1 MSAFGING
9 FGRIGRTA
17 LRVWWL
23 KHRHAISLAVINT
36 SGSMP
41 LADWVN
47 LIKYDSN
54 YGRFGHSILIE
65 EHQTLASVSDS
76 DPVLGTLIIGSQR
89 ILVTAQKD
97 PSKVPWA
104 QYGVETVIESTGVFT
119 TAEKA
124 GLHLQGGNGAKRV
137 IISAPAKGDGVVTSV
152 LGVQHADGQHQ
163 VVSNASCTTN
173 CVAPVAAVMEQT
185 FGVVKAMLTTV
196 HAYTD
201 DQNLHDNSQRDMR
214 RARGAAHNIVPTS
227 TGAARAVSLVL
238 PQLKDR
244 FDGLAI
250 RVPVP
255 VGSLSDMVFVTKRSV
270 TVEEVNAAFI
280 QA

>member
-76 DPVLGTLIIGSQR
+76 DPVLG
-89 ILVTAQKD
+89 A
-97 PSKVPWA
+97 
-104 QYGVETVIESTGVFT
+104 
-119 TAEKA
+119 
-124 GLHLQGGNGAKRV
+124 
-137 IISAPAKGDGVVTSV
+137 
-152 LGVQHADGQHQ
+152 
-163 VVSNASCTTN
+163 
-173 CVAPVAAVMEQT
+173 
-185 FGVVKAMLTTV
+185 
-196 HAYTD
+196 
-201 DQNLHDNSQRDMR
+201 
-214 RARGAAHNIVPTS
+214 
-227 TGAARAVSLVL
+227 
-238 PQLKDR
+238 
-244 FDGLAI
+244 
-250 RVPVP
+250 
-255 VGSLSDMVFVTKRSV
+255 
-270 TVEEVNAAFI
+270 
-280 QA
+280 

>member
-1 MSAFGING
+1 
-9 FGRIGRTA
+9 
-17 LRVWWL
+17 
-23 KHRHAISLAVINT
+23 
-36 SGSMP
+36 
-41 LADWVN
+41 
-47 LIKYDSN
+47 
-54 YGRFGHSILIE
+54 
-65 EHQTLASVSDS
+65 
-76 DPVLGTLIIGSQR
+76 
-89 ILVTAQKD
+89 
-97 PSKVPWA
+97 
-104 QYGVETVIESTGVFT
+104 
-119 TAEKA
+119 
-124 GLHLQGGNGAKRV
+124 
-137 IISAPAKGDGVVTSV
+137 
-152 LGVQHADGQHQ
+152 
-163 VVSNASCTTN
+163 
-173 CVAPVAAVMEQT
+173 MEQT

-280 QA
+280 QASKTPHWSGILAVTQDPIVSSDIVGRSESSIVDLSLTQVVDGDLVKVVSWYDNEWGYCNRLVEQVVDETSSAAHTP